1 MLNVFLSP
9 EIKVAISPLSELSK
23 DYKMLPDRILNS
35 PIENYMHGLHSD
47 INDLDEGTIQ
57 NKIDGLRREN
67 EVYDELKQKYP
78 ETEGYEIVSE
88 AYLRDKDGNIIRDPV
103 TGEGRRIDYVV
114 VKDNK
119 VVDSVEV
126 TSPTADKTEQCA
138 KEQRIREAGGNYVRT
153 ADGSLAEFPSDTQTR
168 IDRRE

>member
-1 MLNVFLSP
+1 MINVFLSP
-9 EIKVAISPLSELSK
+9 EIKVAISPLSELAK
-23 DYKMLPDRILNS
+23 EYKMLPDRVLNS

-126 TSPTADKTEQCA
+126 TSPTADKTDQCA

>member
-9 EIKVAISPLSELSK
+9 EIRVEISPLSERAK
-23 DYKMLPDRILNS
+23 EYKMLPDRVLNS

-57 NKIDGLRREN
+57 NKIDGLRREI

-78 ETEGYEIVSE
+78 ESEGYEIVPE
-88 AYLRDKDGNIIRDPV
+88 AYLRDKDGNIVRDPI

-119 VVDSVEV
+119 IVDSVEV
-126 TSPTADKTEQCA
+126 TSPTADKTEQCS

>member
-1 MLNVFLSP
+1 MINVFLSP
-9 EIKVAISPLSELSK
+9 EIRVEMSPLSRLANE
-23 DYKMLPDRILNS
+23 YKMLPDRVLNS

-57 NKIDGLRREN
+57 NKVDGLRREA
-67 EVYDELKQKYP
+67 EVYDELKKKYP
-78 ETEGYEIVSE
+78 ESEGYEIVSE
-88 AYLRDKDGNIIRDPV
+88 AYLRAKDGNIVRDHV

-114 VKDNK
+114 VKGNK

-126 TSPTADKTEQCA
+126 TSTNADKTGQCA
-138 KEQRIREAGGNYVRT
+138 KEQRIRESGGNYVRT
-153 ADGSLAEFPSDTQTR
+153 SNGSLAEFPSDTQTR

>member
-9 EIKVAISPLSELSK
+9 EIKVAISPLSELAK
-23 DYKMLPDRILNS
+23 DYKMLPDRVLNS
-35 PIENYMHGLHSD
+35 PIENYLHGLHSD

-57 NKIDGLRREN
+57 NKVDGLRREA
-67 EVYDELKQKYP
+67 EVYDELKKKYP
-78 ETEGYEIVSE
+78 ESEGYEIVSE
-88 AYLRDKDGNIIRDPV
+88 AYLRDKDGNIVRDSV

-114 VKDNK
+114 VKDNE

-153 ADGSLAEFPSDTQTR
+153 SNGSLAEIPSDTQTI

>member
-9 EIKVAISPLSELSK
+9 EIKVAISPLSELAK
-23 DYKMLPDRILNS
+23 EYKMLPDRVLNS

-57 NKIDGLRREN
+57 NKIDGLRREI

-78 ETEGYEIVSE
+78 ETEGYEIVPE
-88 AYLRDKDGNIIRDPV
+88 TYLRDKDGNIVRDPV

-138 KEQRIREAGGNYVRT
+138 KEQRIREAGGNYVKT

>member
-9 EIKVAISPLSELSK
+9 EIRVEMSPLSERAK
-23 DYKMLPDRILNS
+23 EYKMLPDRVLNS

-57 NKIDGLRREN
+57 NKIDGLRREK

-88 AYLRDKDGNIIRDPV
+88 AYLRDKEGNIVRDPV
-103 TGEGRRIDYVV
+103 TGEGRRVDYVV

-126 TSPTADKTEQCA
+126 TSPAADKTGQCA

>member
-9 EIKVAISPLSELSK
+9 EIKVAISPLSELAK
-23 DYKMLPDRILNS
+23 EYKMLPDRILNS

-47 INDLDEGTIQ
+47 INELDEGTMQ
-57 NKIDGLRREN
+57 NKVDGLRRET
-67 EVYDELKQKYP
+67 EVYNELKQKYP
-78 ETEGYEIVSE
+78 ETDGYEIVPE
-88 AYLRDKDGNIIRDPV
+88 AYLRDKDGNIVRDPV

-114 VKDNK
+114 VNDSK
-119 VVDSVEV
+119 VIDSVEV

-138 KEQRIREAGGNYVRT
+138 KEQRIREAGGNYVKT

-168 IDRRE
+168 IDRRK